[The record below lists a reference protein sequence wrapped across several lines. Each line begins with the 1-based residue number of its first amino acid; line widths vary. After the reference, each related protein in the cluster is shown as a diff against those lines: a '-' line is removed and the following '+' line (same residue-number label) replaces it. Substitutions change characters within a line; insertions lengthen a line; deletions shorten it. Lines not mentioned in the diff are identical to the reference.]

1 MRKNCTE
8 ITKKSGC
15 LYYLVK
21 NTANQFWKVSLL
33 ANILLLGD
41 FNIDLLKDDSHMSTS
56 FKDYKNIDTEKINF
70 ELESTP

>member
-33 ANILLLGD
+33 SKHFTTGRL
-41 FNIDLLKDDSHMSTS
+41 
-56 FKDYKNIDTEKINF
+56 
-70 ELESTP
+70 